1 MKKRRLR
8 SSSRRKSRKTERSNA
23 SWTSGRLSRPPKRPN
38 KVDLRLSRRH
48 LPLPATNSTATKT
61 TTMTIQE

>member
-23 SWTSGRLSRPPKRPN
+23 SWTSGRLNRPPKRPN

-48 LPLPATNSTATKT
+48 PPLPATNSTATKT